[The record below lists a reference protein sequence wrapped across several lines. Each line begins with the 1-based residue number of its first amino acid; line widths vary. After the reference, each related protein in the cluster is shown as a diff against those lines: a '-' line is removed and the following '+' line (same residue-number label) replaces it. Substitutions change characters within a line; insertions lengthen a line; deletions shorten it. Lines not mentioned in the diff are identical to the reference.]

1 MSCRYLT
8 VDYIVRDDVTWDR
21 RCVGIDAMLFLN
33 QLAYTVQPLPDVQ
46 PVDLDAVFFNREK
59 LLAESV
65 VFGERMI
72 DRSIM
77 MISDK

>member
-1 MSCRYLT
+1 M
-8 VDYIVRDDVTWDR
+8 RDDVTWDR

-33 QLAYTVQPLPDVQ
+33 QLAYTVQPIPDVQ
-46 PVDLDAVFFNREK
+46 PVDLDAVFFDREK

-65 VFGERMI
+65 VCGERMI

-77 MISDK
+77 MISYK

>member
-1 MSCRYLT
+1 MRG
-8 VDYIVRDDVTWDR
+8 DVTWDR

-46 PVDLDAVFFNREK
+46 PVDLDAVFFDREK

-77 MISDK
+77 MILDK